1 MAATSALL
9 PQRLLPQVRPRAVP
23 REAPL
28 LAPNR
33 VQAAG
38 AAQSTEL
45 PVHCRDHG
53 RLTLLA
59 CQVAEL
65 RRLPSSKPLPPSAES
80 LVLELLQQVKVEAPL
95 GLDHHLEMSGS
106 NADQRHRAW
115 WQAWL
120 QRENEKHRKVTRN

>member
-9 PQRLLPQVRPRAVP
+9 PQRLLPQVRLRAVP

-53 RLTLLA
+53 RQTLLA

-80 LVLELLQQVKVEAPL
+80 LVLELLQLVKVEAPL
-95 GLDHHLEMSGS
+95 GLDPEMSRS
-106 NADQRHRAW
+106 KSDQRHRAW

-120 QRENEKHRKVTRN
+120 QRENEKHRKVTRS

>member
-28 LAPNR
+28 LAPDR
-33 VQAAG
+33 VQAAE

-59 CQVAEL
+59 CLVAEL
-65 RRLPSSKPLPPSAES
+65 RRLPSSKPLLPSAAM
-80 LVLELLQQVKVEAPL
+80 LVPALLQPVTVMAPS
-95 GLDHHLEMSGS
+95 GLDPE
-106 NADQRHRAW
+106 A
-115 WQAWL
+115 
-120 QRENEKHRKVTRN
+120 

>member
-9 PQRLLPQVRPRAVP
+9 PQRLVPRVRLLAVP
-23 REAPL
+23 RVAPL

-80 LVLELLQQVKVEAPL
+80 LVLELLQLVTVKAPSDLDPEA
-95 GLDHHLEMSGS
+95 
-106 NADQRHRAW
+106 
-115 WQAWL
+115 
-120 QRENEKHRKVTRN
+120 